1 MLRNYF
7 KIALRNLFNNKIYSF
22 INIAGLAI
30 GLAAF
35 ILIATYIKNELSY
48 DKFHKTGDRIY
59 RPVEIQ
65 HHPGVGTQH
74 VAVTMAPLAPA
85 LESDFPEV
93 ARAVRIRPMYGT
105 VCQIGDR
112 GFYENGISLADPS
125 IFDIFTIP
133 LIEGNPQTALKD
145 PFSIIL
151 SEESAAKY
159 FGEKNPLGKTITI
172 HHYFGADEFKITG
185 IMKNYPQ
192 NSHLNFTMLGSFAS
206 LEGQTSMMDNWHSN
220 WLATY
225 IMLKEGHTAAELE
238 KKFPEFIAKYIPDEK
253 KRTFELYLQPLQ
265 NIHLRSGH
273 ILYQTFNHLE
283 GSIDDVYTFTLIA
296 IFILLIACINFMNL
310 ATARSA
316 KRARE
321 VGIRKVLGSLRKQL
335 IFQFLGESIIISFVG
350 LVIAVVLA
358 QLALPYF
365 KSIMENRLIFS
376 FYEDWTFF
384 PVLIAIAL
392 IVGIIAGSYP
402 AFYLSALQ
410 PVRTL
415 KSGSVA
421 FGSAATLR
429 KVLVVLQFGIAIAL
443 IVNTGVIL
451 DQMKYIRTKELGY
464 NKEQVVY
471 LPLRGKDTL
480 KKVELLKT
488 ELLKNAN
495 IMNTAA
501 ASGLSGGSGSQGT
514 FTVADTNEEVK
525 LMMRHSYV
533 DFDYIETMQMN
544 IMQGRNFSRDFS
556 TDTSAVIINETA
568 VRELGWTDPLGKQF
582 QWGDEGERMTV
593 IGVVND
599 YHFYSL
605 HHKIEPLIMWIA
617 PGHYSYLLI
626 RIAPQNITATME
638 YVENIWKEQ
647 VPGRPF
653 EYSFLEEHFDQIY
666 KGDENTGRMFAS
678 FASLAILIACL
689 GLFGLSAFTVEQ
701 KTKEIGIRKVLGA
714 SVSGIVMMLS
724 KEFVK
729 WVTLGSLIAF
739 PFAYFFAQD
748 WLGNFVYRTEINYLV
763 FLVAALLGLLIA
775 LLTVSY
781 QAVKA
786 SLSNPVNSLRYE

>member
-1 MLRNYF
+1 MFRSYL
-7 KIALRNLFNNKIYSF
+7 KIAIRNLVNNKVYSL
-22 INIAGLAI
+22 INIIGLAI

-48 DKFHKTGDRIY
+48 DKFHEKAERIY

-74 VAVTMAPLAPA
+74 VAVTMAPLGPA
-85 LESDFPEV
+85 LETDFPEI
-93 ARAVRIRPMYGT
+93 ASAVRIRPMYGT
-105 VCQIGDR
+105 VCLVGDQ

-133 LIEGNPQTALKD
+133 LIEGDPQTVLKD
-145 PFSIIL
+145 PFSLIM
-151 SEESAAKY
+151 SEESARKY
-159 FGEKNPLGKTITI
+159 FGDENPVGKTLTVY
-172 HHYFGADEFKITG
+172 HYFGTDEFKITG
-185 IMKNYPQ
+185 IMKNYPE
-192 NSHLNFTMLGSFAS
+192 NSHLDFTMLGSFS
-206 LEGQTSMMDNWHSN
+206 SMSSQTSMMETWHSN

-225 IMLKEGHTAAELE
+225 VLLKEGQSAAELE
-238 KKFPEFIAKYIPDEK
+238 KKFPDFIAKYIPDEK
-253 KRTFELYLQPLQ
+253 ERTFEMYLQPL
-265 NIHLRSGH
+265 NDIHLHSGN
-273 ILYQTFNHLE
+273 IVYQTFNHLQ

-296 IFILLIACINFMNL
+296 VFTLLIACINFMNL

-321 VGIRKVLGSLRKQL
+321 VGIRKVLGSPRKQL
-335 IFQFLGESIIISFVG
+335 IFQFLGESIIISFIA
-350 LVIAVVLA
+350 LIIAVVLA

-376 FYEDWTFF
+376 FYEDWSFF
-384 PVLIAIAL
+384 PVLVAIAL

-402 AFYLSALQ
+402 AFFLSGLR

-415 KSGSVA
+415 KSGNVA

-451 DQMKYIRTKELGY
+451 DQMKYVRTKELGY
-464 NKEQVVY
+464 NKEHVVY
-471 LPLRGKDTL
+471 LPLRGNDTL
-480 KKVELLKT
+480 EKVELLKT

-495 IMNTAA
+495 IMKAAA

-533 DFDYIETMQMN
+533 DYDYIETMQMK
-544 IMQGRNFSRDFS
+544 IMQGRNFSRDYS

-568 VRELGWTDPLGKQF
+568 AQELGWDDPLGKQF
-582 QWGDEGERMTV
+582 KWGDEGEKRTV

-605 HHKIEPLIMWIA
+605 HQKIEPLIMWIA
-617 PGHYSYLLI
+617 PKRYSYLLI
-626 RIAPQNITATME
+626 RLTPQNIPVTME
-638 YVENIWKEQ
+638 YVENLWKEHI
-647 VPGRPF
+647 PGRPF
-653 EYSFLEEHFDQIY
+653 EYSFLDEYFDKIY
-666 KGDENTGRMFAS
+666 KGDENTGQMFAS
-678 FASLAILIACL
+678 FAFLAILIACL

-714 SVSGIVMMLS
+714 SVSGIVVMLS

-729 WVTLGSLIAF
+729 WVTLASLVAF
-739 PFAYFFAQD
+739 PFAYFFARD
-748 WLGNFVYRTEINYLV
+748 WLGTFVYRTDIN
-763 FLVAALLGLLIA
+763 FLIFLLAALVGLAIA
-775 LLTVSY
+775 LITVSY

-786 SLSNPVNSLRYE
+786 ALSNPVNSLRYE

>member
-1 MLRNYF
+1 MLWNYF
-7 KIALRNLFNNKIYSF
+7 KIAFRNLIKNKIYSF

-48 DKFHKTGDRIY
+48 DTAHARAERIY

-74 VAVTMAPLAPA
+74 VAVTMAPLGPA
-85 LESDFPEV
+85 LETDFPEV
-93 ARAVRIRPMYGT
+93 ASAVRIRPMYGT
-105 VCQIGDR
+105 VCQVGDQ
-112 GFYENGISLADPS
+112 GFYENGISLVDSS

-133 LIEGNPQTALKD
+133 LIEGDPQTVLKE
-145 PFSIIL
+145 PFSMIL
-151 SEESAAKY
+151 SEESANKY
-159 FGEKNPLGKTITI
+159 FGDENPVGKIITV
-172 HHYFGADEFKITG
+172 HHYFGTDEFKITG
-185 IMKNYPQ
+185 VMKNYPE

-206 LEGQTSMMDNWHSN
+206 MEGQTSMMDSWHSN

-225 IMLKEGHTAAELE
+225 ILLKEGHTATELE
-238 KKFPEFIAKYIPDEK
+238 MKFPEFIAKYIPDEK
-253 KRTFELYLQPLQ
+253 KRTFELYLQPLKD
-265 NIHLRSGH
+265 IHLHSGH
-273 ILYQTFNHLE
+273 ILYQTFNHLQ

-321 VGIRKVLGSLRKQL
+321 VGIRKVLGSPRKQL
-335 IFQFLGESIIISFVG
+335 IFQFLGESIIISFIA

-384 PVLIAIAL
+384 PILIAIAL

-402 AFYLSALQ
+402 AFFLSALQ

-421 FGSAATLR
+421 FGSAAALR
-429 KVLVVLQFGIAIAL
+429 KILVVLQFGIAIAL
-443 IVNTGVIL
+443 IVNTGIIL
-451 DQMKYIRTKELGY
+451 DQMKYIRTKDLGY
-464 NKEQVVY
+464 NKEHVVH
-471 LPLRGKDTL
+471 LPLRGNDTL

-488 ELLKNAN
+488 ELLKSAN
-495 IMNTAA
+495 IMTVAA
-501 ASGLSGGSGSQGT
+501 ASGLSGASGTQGT
-514 FTVADTNEEVK
+514 MTVADTNEEVK

-533 DFDYIETMQMN
+533 DFDYIETMQMK
-544 IMQGRNFSRDFS
+544 IMQGRNFSRDYS
-556 TDTSAVIINETA
+556 TDTTAVIINETA
-568 VRELGWTDPLGKQF
+568 VRELGWSDPVGKQF
-582 QWGDEGERMTV
+582 QWGEEGERMTV

-599 YHFYSL
+599 YHFYTL
-605 HHKIEPLIMWIA
+605 HHKVEPLIMWIA
-617 PGHYSYLLI
+617 PERYSYLLI
-626 RIAPQNITATME
+626 RIAPQNIPSTME

-647 VPGRPF
+647 IPARPF
-653 EYSFLEEHFDQIY
+653 EYSFLDEHFDQIY

-714 SVSGIVMMLS
+714 SIGGIVMMLS
-724 KEFVK
+724 KEFIK

-739 PFAYFFAQD
+739 PFAYLFARD
-748 WLGNFVYRTEINYLV
+748 WLGNFVYRTDINYII
-763 FLVAALLGLLIA
+763 FFIAALVGLMIA
-775 LLTVSY
+775 LITVSY

-786 SLSNPVNSLRYE
+786 ALMNPVNSLRYE